1 MSRLRFTIALTAGA
15 LLLVLAGCGSEG
27 RVEEAGNTNLGKQMF
42 VQKCGSC
49 HTLADADTRGVI
61 GPNLDDAFH
70 SVRVKQGF
78 EESTIRDVV
87 RGQIAYPTENPP
99 SGEPG
104 MPANLV
110 EGDDADAV
118 ASYVASVAGL
128 PVKEQPGGGGGG
140 GGGGGTDGKS
150 IFATNCAGCH
160 TLSAAGATG
169 NVGPNLDQ
177 AKPDEALVTE
187 RVTNGKGV
195 MPAFKGQLSPE
206 QIKAV
211 AEYVSQNAGG

>member
-1 MSRLRFTIALTAGA
+1 LRHRSAIALVASAA
-15 LLLVLAGCGSEG
+15 LLALAGCGSEG
-27 RVEEAGNTNLGKQMF
+27 HVEDPGNATAGKQMF
-42 VQKCGSC
+42 VASCGSC
-49 HTLADADTRGVI
+49 HTLADAGTKGVI
-61 GPNLDDAFH
+61 GPNLDDAFR
-70 SVRVKQGF
+70 SVRVEQGF
-78 EESTIRDVV
+78 DESTIRDVV
-87 RGQIAYPTENPP
+87 RGQIAYPTEHPP

-118 ASYVASVAGL
+118 ASYVAAVAGL

-140 GGGGGTDGKS
+140 GGQDATDGKA
-150 IFATNCAGCH
+150 IFSTNCSGCH
-160 TLSAAGATG
+160 TLADAGASG
-169 NVGPNLDQ
+169 NVGPNLDE

-195 MPAFKGQLSPE
+195 MPSFKGNLTPE

-211 AEYVSQNAGG
+211 ADYVSKNAGG

>member
-1 MSRLRFTIALTAGA
+1 MRRLLATAPVALVA
-15 LLLVLAGCGSEG
+15 LLGLVGCGSEG
-27 RVEEAGNTNLGKQMF
+27 RVEQAGNVTAGKDMF
-42 VQKCGSC
+42 VQKCGGC
-49 HTLADADTRGVI
+49 HTLADAGTKGVV

-99 SGEPG
+99 SGEQG

-110 EGDDADAV
+110 TGDDADAV

-128 PVKEQPGGGGGG
+128 PVKEAPGGGGQNA
-140 GGGGGTDGKS
+140 TDGKA
-150 IFATNCAGCH
+150 IFTQNCSSCH
-160 TLSAAGATG
+160 TLADAGASG
-169 NVGPNLDQ
+169 NVGPNLDE
-177 AKPDEALVTE
+177 AKPDAALVTN

-195 MPAFKGQLSPE
+195 MPSFKGQLSDA

-211 AEYVSQNAGG
+211 AEYVSQNAGK